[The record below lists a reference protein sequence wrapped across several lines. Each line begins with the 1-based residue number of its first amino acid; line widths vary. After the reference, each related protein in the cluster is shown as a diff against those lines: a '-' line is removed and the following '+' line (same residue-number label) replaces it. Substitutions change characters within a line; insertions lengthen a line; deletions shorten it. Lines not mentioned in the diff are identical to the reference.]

1 MISVIIPTL
10 NEGKVISRC
19 MKSLSKQTFKDFE
32 IVVVDSGSTDG
43 TLGIV
48 KKYKSKVI
56 YEPRR
61 GVPLA
66 RNRGVRESKGDII
79 VCTDG
84 DSSYSPDWLAKIAK
98 HFDDKDVVAVGGP
111 IAPAE
116 NKLKH
121 RVIFKVTTDCFAR
134 FAKLFGF
141 VVFQGSNSSFRREGY
156 EKAGGYNEKIRTLD
170 DNEFPNR
177 IKKLGKV
184 IFDPSLVV
192 ITSTRRFEKAGYVRE
207 TLHYW
212 KAYFDLYILKKGTSD
227 EHKFYK

>member
-10 NEGKVISRC
+10 NEGKVIKRC
-19 MKSLSKQTFKDFE
+19 MESLSKQRFKDFE
-32 IVVVDSGSTDG
+32 VVVVDSGSTDG
-43 TLGIV
+43 TVRIV
-48 KKYKSKVI
+48 KKYKGRVI

-84 DSSYSPDWLAKIAK
+84 DSAYPSDWLEKIAK
-98 HFDDKDVVAVGGP
+98 HFEDKDVVAVGGP
-111 IAPAE
+111 IAPDE

-121 RVIFKVTTDCFAR
+121 RLIFKVTTNYFPR
-134 FAKLFGF
+134 SAKLLGF
-141 VVFQGSNSSFRREGY
+141 VAFQGSNSSFRRDAY
-156 EKAGGYNEKIRTLD
+156 EKAGGYDEKIRTLD
-170 DNEFPNR
+170 DNELPNR

-184 IFDPSLVV
+184 VFDPSLVV
-192 ITSTRRFEKAGYVRE
+192 VTSTRRFDKAGYLRE

-212 KAYFDLYILKKGTSD
+212 RAYIDLYILRKGTS
-227 EHKFYK
+227 EEYKFYK

>member
-19 MKSLSKQTFKDFE
+19 MKSLSKQTYKDFE

-43 TLGIV
+43 TLEIV
-48 KKYKSKVI
+48 KRYKGRVI

-66 RNRGVRESKGDII
+66 RNRGVRESKGDI
-79 VCTDG
+79 VVNTDG
-84 DSSYSPDWLAKIAK
+84 DSAYPSDWLEKIAK
-98 HFDDKDVVAVGGP
+98 HFEDRDVVAVGGP
-111 IAPAE
+111 IAPDE
-116 NKLKH
+116 NTLKH
-121 RVIFKVTTDCFAR
+121 RLIFKVTTNYFAR
-134 FAKLFGF
+134 FAKWFGF
-141 VVFQGSNSSFRREGY
+141 VVFQGSNSSFRKDAY
-156 EKAGGYNEKIRTLD
+156 KKAGGYNEKIRTLD

-184 IFDPSLVV
+184 VFDPSLVV
-192 ITSTRRFEKAGYVRE
+192 VTSTRRFDKAGYLRE

-212 KAYFDLYILKKGTSD
+212 KAYIDLYILKKGTSD
-227 EHKFYK
+227 EHKSYK

>member
-1 MISVIIPTL
+1 VISVIIPTL
-10 NEGKVISRC
+10 NEGKVILRC

-32 IVVVDSGSTDG
+32 IVIVDSGSKDE
-43 TLGIV
+43 TLSIV
-48 KKYKSKVI
+48 KKYTKRII

-66 RNRGVRESKGDII
+66 RNRGVRECKGDIV

-84 DSSYSPDWLAKIAK
+84 DSVYPTDWLEKIAK
-98 HFDDKDVVAVGGP
+98 HFEDKEVVAVGGP

-121 RVIFKVTTDCFAR
+121 RLIFKVTTDYFAR

-141 VVFQGSNSSFRREGY
+141 IVFQGSNSSFRRDAY
-156 EKAGGYNEKIRTLD
+156 EKAKGYNENIRTLD
-170 DNEFPNR
+170 DNELPNR

-184 IFDPSLVV
+184 VFDPSLV
-192 ITSTRRFEKAGYVRE
+192 IKTSTRRFEKAGYVRE

-227 EHKFYK
+227 EYKFYK

>member
-19 MKSLSKQTFKDFE
+19 MKSLSRQTFKDFE

-43 TLGIV
+43 TLEII
-48 KKYKSKVI
+48 KKYKGRVI

-66 RNRGVRESKGDII
+66 RNRGVRESKGDI
-79 VCTDG
+79 VVHTDG
-84 DSSYSPDWLAKIAK
+84 DSAYPSDWLAKIAK
-98 HFDDKDVVAVGGP
+98 HFEDRDVVAVGGP

-121 RVIFKVTTDCFAR
+121 RLIFKVTTNYFPR
-134 FAKLFGF
+134 LAKLLNFM
-141 VVFQGSNSSFRREGY
+141 VFQGSNSSFRRDAY

-177 IKKLGKV
+177 IKKLGRV
-184 IFDPSLVV
+184 VFDPSLVV
-192 ITSTRRFEKAGYVRE
+192 VTSTRRFEKAGYVRE

-212 KAYFDLYILKKGTSD
+212 KAYIDLYILKKGTSD
-227 EHKFYK
+227 EYKFYK